1 MQPEVQ
7 ALRPARRVLVI
18 DDEASFCRFMARLI
32 TSLGYEVT
40 TTCQARCAYLDEL
53 KEPDIVFIDMMM
65 PDMDGIEVLDVLAEY
80 KVKSA
85 IVLMSGADTS
95 LSKAE
100 AFAKHNDLRLIG
112 VLHKPFRLND
122 VQNHSCCG
130 LMQFIIFVAHS

>member
-1 MQPEVQ
+1 
-7 ALRPARRVLVI
+7 
-18 DDEASFCRFMARLI
+18 MARLI

-65 PDMDGIEVLDVLAEY
+65 PDMNGFEVLDVLADY
-80 KVKSA
+80 KVKA
-85 IVLMSGADTS
+85 AVVLMSGADTS

-100 AFAKHNDLRLIG
+100 ALAKQADLRLIG

-122 VQNHSCCG
+122 VQTI
-130 LMQFIIFVAHS
+130 LAAD